1 MESCISVTSFFII
14 IIFISGVL
22 MDTMETQCWVQ
33 EADVSHALV
42 QMDLRVDVTLLPPVT
57 KTTIADRWSATV
69 NRATQVR
76 SANPHS

>member
-1 MESCISVTSFFII
+1 
-14 IIFISGVL
+14 

-57 KTTIADRWSATV
+57 ETTIADRWSATV